1 MTSENGDLKQVEY
14 ENGNYVDYT
23 YDDYGNISAISQ
35 DGDTNFKWQYDSTG
49 NMYAHDD
56 LVNNQRFVY
65 TYDSTGRLVRQ
76 QVLDSGKK
84 NLYSS
89 QYGYDLNNN
98 VSRLTSS
105 AGGVSVTENFEYGKD
120 NLASKYTYPSGKTA
134 TYTYDGILRRNKTV
148 INTTTPI
155 EQTYK
160 YMASARGNGTQ
171 TTKIDE
177 EKLGGNL
184 YKYTYDANGN
194 ITCIMCKKNTDTDFV
209 KQQQFAYDELNQLIR
224 ADDLAKNRTEVYNY
238 DNGGNILSTTVY
250 PLTWGSLDGVT
261 ATSTLNYTYGDS
273 NWKDKL
279 TAYGDTPITYDAIGN
294 PLSYR
299 GYTLTWQNG
308 RQLASMRF
316 GTVNIGFTYDV
327 DGLRTSKNVHNVD
340 LEHKYYYVGNRLQY
354 ETIGDSSA
362 LWYFYDADGN
372 PSGIRYKDHNGTV
385 NDYYFVCNW
394 RGDVIQIYNASG
406 VLVATYDYDAW
417 GRVSENSTDK
427 DTQNIA
433 EINPIRYRGY
443 YYDSE
448 TGLYYVN
455 SRYYDPAVKQ
465 FINADDIDYL
475 GIDGSSLSYNMFA
488 YCMNNPVN
496 RFDING
502 NWSLPNWAKVTI
514 GAVAIAGLAVATAC
528 TGGVAAVICGAAL
541 SGAIAGG
548 ASGTIVGAIGGGI
561 SGGWQGVLN
570 GACSGF
576 MSGTLIG
583 GVTGAA
589 SAGLNIAAGTT
600 TIVGNAHGSILHK
613 VATNMEAG
621 KMAASGRYSQ
631 IGVNK
636 ALKTMGLNGSNRPD
650 VIGIAKKGV
659 HKLVEV
665 VSPRQS
671 INYIVNKMSKMI
683 SNNPRT
689 VGKIVKWVRYL
700 FK

>member
-1 MTSENGDLKQVEY
+1 MKQVEY
-14 ENGNYVDYT
+14 GNGNKIGYT
-23 YDDYGNISAISQ
+23 YDDYGNISTISQ

-49 NMYAHDD
+49 NLYAHDD

-160 YMASARGNGTQ
+160 YMASARGNVAQ

-209 KQQQFAYDELNQLIR
+209 KQQQFAYDELNQLVR
-224 ADDLAKNRTEVYNY
+224 SDDLAKNRTEVYNY

-279 TAYGDTPITYDAIGN
+279 TAYGSMAITYDAIGN
-294 PLSYR
+294 PLTYR
-299 GYTLTWQNG
+299 GFTLTWQNG

-327 DGLRTSKNVHNVD
+327 DGLRTSKTIPNVD

-448 TGLYYVN
+448 TGMYYLK
-455 SRYYDPAVKQ
+455 SRYYDPAVKR
-465 FINADDIDYL
+465 FLNV
-475 GIDGSSLSYNMFA
+475 DGLVSTSVEDAAKNMYT
-488 YCMNNPVN
+488 YCLNNPVIYADPEGDSFVDLHRAMWKICWWGIN
-496 RFDING
+496 TIKNIVSNSKKQNTSSYYDYAKMEEKAFTALETVGLYFSDQLFEKLLPELAKSELGRQIFFEGSRYLSNSMGAVSALFLGFQVIWDFDEYGG
-502 NWSLPNWAKVTI
+502 NTKDYVLAVGIDVGSTLVTI
-514 GAVAIAGLAVATAC
+514 GIGALAFSGAPVAIATA
-528 TGGVAAVICGAAL
+528 
-541 SGAIAGG
+541 
-548 ASGTIVGAIGGGI
+548 
-561 SGGWQGVLN
+561 
-570 GACSGF
+570 
-576 MSGTLIG
+576 
-583 GVTGAA
+583 
-589 SAGLNIAAGTT
+589 
-600 TIVGNAHGSILHK
+600 GSIGLGFIISS
-613 VATNMEAG
+613 VANEI
-621 KMAASGRYSQ
+621 K
-631 IGVNK
+631 NK
-636 ALKTMGLNGSNRPD
+636 YLN
-650 VIGIAKKGV
+650 
-659 HKLVEV
+659 
-665 VSPRQS
+665 
-671 INYIVNKMSKMI
+671 
-683 SNNPRT
+683 
-689 VGKIVKWVRYL
+689 
-700 FK
+700 